1 MENKINK
8 SKNFTKE
15 TLLYVEVDANQ
26 ICKFLLVSF
35 DHNQYQELCLPPGW
49 VGVIMLKFST
59 MKVLDGQV
67 KIQTICSSAMGKM
80 QVFFDRWNSNRET
93 LAEKSSEKSLKVN
106 WVALEVP
113 NNLDLKDDKTKEE
126 WWLNCLLHRSNL
138 DEIKMLSV
146 LLRKSESYNLVQYL
160 YDEFY
165 AGSCVKE
172 LSKKYG
178 VSVSHFRRLATV
190 ALGGSTKGTF
200 HDWRIS
206 NAVLDLVTGDDNS
219 FTDIAIKHGYA
230 SLSHFST
237 DVKATLGMPPRLL
250 TKNILSN

>member
-1 MENKINK
+1 MENILKLNE

-26 ICKFLLVSF
+26 VCELSLASF
-35 DHNQYQELCLPPGW
+35 DHNQYKELSLPAGW
-49 VGVIMLKFST
+49 VGIIMLKFST
-59 MKVLDGQV
+59 MKILNGQL
-67 KIQTICSSAMGKM
+67 KIQTICSSVMGRM
-80 QVFFDRWNSNRET
+80 QVFFDRWNLDRDKLT
-93 LAEKSSEKSLKVN
+93 EKSQKVN

-113 NNLDLKDDKTKEE
+113 SNLDLKDEKTKET
-126 WWLNCLLHRSNL
+126 WWLNSLLHLSHL
-138 DEIKMLSV
+138 DEIKILSV
-146 LLRKSESYNLVQYL
+146 LLRKSETYNLVQYL
-160 YDEFY
+160 YDEFH

-206 NAVLDLVTGDDNS
+206 NAVLDLVTGDDNN
-219 FTDIAIKHGYA
+219 FTDIAMKHGYA